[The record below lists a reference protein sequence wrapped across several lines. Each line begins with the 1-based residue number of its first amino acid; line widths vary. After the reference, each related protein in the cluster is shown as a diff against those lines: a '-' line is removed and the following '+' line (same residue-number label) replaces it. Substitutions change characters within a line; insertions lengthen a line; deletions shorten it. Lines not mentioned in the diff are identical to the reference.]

1 MVRALALEPDDDND
15 IDFDLLPRL
24 LGYQLRRAQLA
35 VFQNF
40 ARHLQGYDITPTQFA
55 VMVLIQANNGLSQ
68 RALSAAVGTDQS
80 SLVSLLD
87 RLQSRG
93 WVERHRSER
102 DRRFHVL
109 SLSGEGRKQL
119 AEIKQLVQRQDEE
132 LGTVLA
138 TEERKKLMQL
148 LQRLLGPRDAG
159 V

>member
-1 MVRALALEPDDDND
+1 MALEPDDQND
-15 IDFDLLPRL
+15 IDFGLLPRL

-55 VMVLIQANNGLSQ
+55 VMVLIEANDGLSQ
-68 RALSAAVGTDQS
+68 RALSAAAGTDQS
-80 SLVSLLD
+80 SLVALLD

-109 SLSGEGRKQL
+109 SLSRDGRKQL
-119 AEIKQLVQRQDEE
+119 AEIKTLVVRQDEE
-132 LGTVLA
+132 LSAVLA
-138 TEERKKLMQL
+138 TDERKDLMQL
-148 LQRLLGPRDAG
+148 LRRLLGPSDAG
-159 V
+159 T